1 MSRRPKKAVAL
12 KYKSGQDN
20 VPKVTAKG
28 TGLIAEKI
36 IAVARKQ
43 GIPVKDDPNLI
54 EVLSRLDLDQEIPPE
69 LYVVVAELLAFV
81 YSLNRKKRLKVGRIF
96 PHQAIVIVYRR
107 PQSTHTSFLF
117 IFSLLLIGDR

>member
-20 VPKVTAKG
+20 APKVTAKG

-36 IAVARKQ
+36 IAVARQQ

-81 YSLNRKKRLKVGRIF
+81 YSLNRKKGSK
-96 PHQAIVIVYRR
+96 
-107 PQSTHTSFLF
+107 
-117 IFSLLLIGDR
+117 

>member
-1 MSRRPKKAVAL
+1 MSRRRKKAVAV

-20 VPKVTAKG
+20 APKVTAKG
-28 TGLIAEKI
+28 TGLVAEKI

-43 GIPVKDDPNLI
+43 GIPVKDDPSLI

-81 YSLNRKKRLKVGRIF
+81 YRLDRKKGSK
-96 PHQAIVIVYRR
+96 
-107 PQSTHTSFLF
+107 
-117 IFSLLLIGDR
+117 